1 MSMTSIG
8 AWNEYMLT
16 FLSELCET
24 FPECPEL
31 IAAQNA
37 AELMMEEDEDA
48 VMNEFVEQVEP
59 HTEALTQMDEKFLLN
74 SNIEFLT
81 RLNIAQYWTPDLE
94 PETKQSVWQYLQ
106 TLLVMGRTIQSV
118 PPEMLRMLENYAS
131 QMTSKVERGEVE
143 ESSLSM
149 QSLGLGA
156 LQHLRGSTAPGQFE
170 QMFGSPSGVGTGATP
185 SGAATASGASV
196 RGVAQQ
202 KNSAPRAT
210 QSSQSTQ
217 SAQPTQSTGA
227 TPVGFDAL
235 QNMIQGNS
243 NMQSVFSNPGLG
255 NVFADHQQRV
265 NIQQNGPI
273 PYPSGFGYGQQKPQ
287 QPPLRK

>member
-37 AELMMEEDEDA
+37 AELMMEEDEYV

-59 HTEALTQMDEKFLLN
+59 YTEALTQMDEKFLLN

-94 PETKQSVWQYLQ
+94 AETKQSVWQYLQ

-131 QMTSKVERGEVE
+131 QVTSQVERGEVE
-143 ESSLSM
+143 ESSLNM
-149 QSLGLGA
+149 QALGLGA
-156 LQHLRGSTAPGQFE
+156 IQHLRGASPGQFD
-170 QMFGSPSGVGTGATP
+170 QLFGS
-185 SGAATASGASV
+185 TASQTLPRPQGQAPPRGPSRPQGQAQIPTTSARPLAS
-196 RGVAQQ
+196 
-202 KNSAPRAT
+202 
-210 QSSQSTQ
+210 
-217 SAQPTQSTGA
+217 
-227 TPVGFDAL
+227 PVGFDAL
-235 QNMIQGNS
+235 QNMIQGN
-243 NMQSVFSNPGLG
+243 NVQATFSTPGLG
-255 NVFADHQQRV
+255 QIFSDHQQRV

-273 PYPSGFGYGQQKPQ
+273 PYPPGFRFGMPM
-287 QPPLRK
+287 PPK